1 MSLLDDLLRASKI
14 KPEEVTEAK
23 SDLEAT
29 SNVELKGVNA
39 PEFEEGITSAPQKGL
54 RLPVHEDGLDDTP
67 VDVHEAVVMEQS
79 EMERAYEQSVTEL
92 AYEKP
97 FGEDGN
103 KSVFVSTTKE
113 DGSVEMTTRPFEEPY
128 TSYEIEV
135 DEDEKDHQ
143 FGNLKF
149 QTLCDTSRE
158 LTRRTTK
165 ALHQAGY
172 YQMSDIK
179 GLAHR
184 DLLALKGFGRKGLT
198 ELHEVLGKYWDGE
211 AWILKRKSKVSTEPV
226 KKADAPESEANT
238 QNPPQVAAQIFPN
251 YFESEP
257 VVEEAVTPEP
267 VVEEAVTP
275 EPVVEEAVTPEPVVE
290 EAVTP
295 EPVVSQP
302 SPYSMETSAT
312 SPTSVKVLVIG
323 GFTVA
328 KSHLTITG
336 FEEVYGPHIVEIC
349 NSAKVPSI
357 SMIDYAK
364 GWSYLASTIRD
375 SGWPKGVDVL
385 CISKSFLSRPE
396 VLLELR
402 LQADIVIE
410 N

>member
-1 MSLLDDLLRASKI
+1 MSLLEQLLKASRVKS
-14 KPEEVTEAK
+14 EDVTQAK
-23 SDLEAT
+23 SDLEDT
-29 SNVELKGVNA
+29 PNVELKGVNS
-39 PEFEEGITSAPQKGL
+39 PEFQEADTSAPKNGL
-54 RLPVHEDGLDDTP
+54 RLPVHDDGLDDTP
-67 VDVHEAVVMEQS
+67 IDVHEAVVVDLS
-79 EMERAYEQSVTEL
+79 EMERAYETSVTEL

-97 FGEDGN
+97 FGEDVD
-103 KSVFVSTTKE
+103 KSELVSTTSE

-128 TSYEIEV
+128 TSYEIDVDV
-135 DEDEKDHQ
+135 DEDEKDLQ

-158 LTRRTTK
+158 LTQRTAN

-172 YQMSDIK
+172 HQMSDIK
-179 GLAHR
+179 GFAHS

-198 ELHEVLGKYWDGE
+198 ELHDIFGKYWEGE
-211 AWILKRKSKVSTEPV
+211 TWILKRKSKALTEPV
-226 KKADAPESEANT
+226 IEET
-238 QNPPQVAAQIFPN
+238 VA
-251 YFESEP
+251 
-257 VVEEAVTPEP
+257 PEP
-267 VVEEAVTP
+267 VIEETVAP
-275 EPVVEEAVTPEPVVE
+275 EPVIEETVA
-290 EAVTP
+290 P

-302 SPYSMETSAT
+302 SPYSMETSST

-328 KSHLTITG
+328 KSHLTVIG

-349 NSAKVPSI
+349 NSAQVPSI
-357 SMIDYAK
+357 SMIDYGK
-364 GWSYLASTIRD
+364 GWSYLASVIRD
-375 SGWPKGVDVL
+375 CGWPEGVDVL